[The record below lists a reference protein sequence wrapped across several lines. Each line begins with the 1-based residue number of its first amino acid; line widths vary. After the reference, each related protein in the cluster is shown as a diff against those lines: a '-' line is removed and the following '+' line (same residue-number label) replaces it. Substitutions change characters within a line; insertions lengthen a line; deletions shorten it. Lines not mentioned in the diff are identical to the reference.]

1 MKTRSLACRLL
12 SLLVAAAFLLAV
24 PSAAPADKATDDF
37 NLAVNLFRKER
48 WNLASDTFGAF
59 LKAYPQHPRAGLA
72 RLYYGLA

>member
-1 MKTRSLACRLL
+1 MRTMKTGRFTGRLL
-12 SLLVAAAFLLAV
+12 SMLVAVGFVLLI

-59 LKAYPQHPRAGLA
+59 LKTYPQHPLPDK
-72 RLYYGLA
+72 